1 MDAVLDIERLKEMT
15 SGDAELAAEALGIFR
30 SQTETWGRL
39 LDASGG
45 GGQWADAC
53 HAIKG
58 AANSVGLLA
67 LGEVCARA
75 EKLGRSETVSPA
87 EAGVMLSEVK
97 DRLGEAI
104 EAAADIEHRLMLAR
118 SFERMPPPRPF

>member
-1 MDAVLDIERLKEMT
+1 MDAVLDLDRLKEMT

-30 SQTETWGRL
+30 SQTEVWGRM
-39 LDASGG
+39 LDASAGAE
-45 GGQWADAC
+45 QWADAC

-67 LGEVCARA
+67 LGEVCARG
-75 EKLGRSETVSPA
+75 EKLGRSEKVSPA

-97 DRLGEAI
+97 DRMGEAI
-104 EAAADIEHRLMLAR
+104 EAAADLEHRLMLSR
-118 SFERMPPPRPF
+118 SFEKLPPPRPF